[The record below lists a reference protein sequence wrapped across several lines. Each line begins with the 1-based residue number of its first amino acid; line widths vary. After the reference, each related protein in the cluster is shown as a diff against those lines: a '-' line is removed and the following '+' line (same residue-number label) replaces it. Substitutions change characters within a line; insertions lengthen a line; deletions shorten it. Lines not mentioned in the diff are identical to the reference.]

1 MDFMSEI
8 MLIGV
13 FEVWD
18 LISVSLIPSRLERK
32 DVPIPESASYYSGM
46 IFQD

>member
-1 MDFMSEI
+1 MDLMSEI

-18 LISVSLIPSRLERK
+18 LISVSLIPSRLEK
-32 DVPIPESASYYSGM
+32 IDAPIPESASCCSGM
-46 IFQD
+46 TSQD

>member
-1 MDFMSEI
+1 MDLMSEI

-18 LISVSLIPSRLERK
+18 LISVSLIPSRLERI
-32 DVPIPESASYYSGM
+32 DVPILEFASCYSGT
-46 IFQD
+46 ISQD